1 MQGVTYMKKYNR
13 ALSILLSVLMLV
25 SVIPAMQLSV
35 SANEITDLASPAET
49 VKYEKVSV
57 SRDVSGELDA
67 IDLLRVYLKSD
78 KNYEIKLESDFDY
91 ILPDTLTS
99 GDNVFLVK
107 GNKILDLNGHQ
118 FTISNFTDKEKQYL
132 FYVGEKGDFT
142 VNDSSGN
149 DKGTIL
155 FKGDLNSKASQ
166 FFRNAFLISS
176 GAKMTFNGGTVDGH
190 SKKVWVTADA
200 CYGWKQTLLTTF
212 TVDEGGTLVVN
223 GGNLQARSATY
234 YYIAQCP
241 MFIVKDEG
249 ACNVTINGGN
259 FVAKGGA
266 DIFTSPFGDSVFRSL
281 RKDKSVFSINGGVF
295 KVDTYDAQVAFE
307 TNGSH
312 EISTKDCR
320 KGAIGI
326 SYKDFK
332 GKSNF
337 LSLKVN
343 KTYLSFTDA
352 DIGSAADKS
361 LAYSKNLIVSY
372 SDNIKNEIT
381 CQLSYPAQVFSPKP
395 GTIYGESSGTTSVT
409 QGNSLIFSYNPLFVF
424 NGFATEEEGTAALG
438 LTEKYRII
446 VRKRNALDA
455 EEINSNHI
463 CIMFDEPGYW
473 DVTLCGMLCDVKGNV
488 IKENRYFYSIQV
500 NPKYS
505 ISFTS
510 DNKIIDKY
518 EVLAGTYVTVPT
530 IKKDGAT
537 LLGWCFRSSLD
548 KVDLKPGDK
557 YPVIEDTCLFAVWG
571 TDVKVTLDGD
581 GGLVSPSVFKV
592 PFGGTYGKLPSA
604 SKAGYTFTGWYN
616 EAGEKIT
623 EYTPV
628 TTTDYHTLTARYS
641 LNLIEVTLD
650 AGEGATITNNTLG
663 VHYGEKYKGL
673 DTVEVT
679 KPGYRFEGW
688 YYGNTKVTADSNII
702 VPKDHTLKAR
712 YVKTATITFDSD
724 GGNQNFDSVTVDVGS
739 KCEAFM
745 QAPSKSGYMFSGWK
759 SGSTYYT
766 PDTVITGDVTVKATW
781 ASRVTVTFNANGGTC
796 STTNA
801 TIAWGAKLSNLP
813 IPTRS
818 GYSFAG
824 WYTAADGG
832 DRRTIDYTYSASTTL
847 YAHWSSNTVT
857 FYFYA
862 DNTYSNLLGTVE
874 VEAKGSAKVPA
885 LGDISS
891 KLTNIPGYNT
901 EYWYSL
907 DGSTEKRMDTS
918 LYKDGTRFY
927 AKYIPK
933 SINIKFDANG
943 GVIYNPTATGYMT
956 KSVKYNAAFDV
967 SISNIENLGYRLVG
981 WFTDPE
987 FGTQINTG
995 DINTFTEDTTLYAH
1009 WTPGVYSLCLWE
1021 NYENATNSYIDV
1033 IQNSPV
1039 GELYTPVRTGYTFN
1053 GWFTDPVAGTK
1064 VTSATTF
1071 DYTAFRDGESRF
1083 SGLYAHW
1090 TQTEYKITLKAENGT
1105 MTASKDKAYYG
1116 EDIIVTVTPDEGCA
1130 FDGFSSSAAD
1140 VYPVVTTEGY
1150 VFTMPAK
1157 DITITAKIHKHS
1169 YDAGT
1174 VVTPATATEAGLIR
1188 YACTVEGCTA
1198 EKYSVIDPLG
1208 VEEPV
1213 LPPDETETD
1222 PPVEFIPGDV
1232 DGDGDVDVADA
1243 RYTLRAAI
1251 RLTDTGLD
1259 FSNPDNRE
1267 FKAADC
1273 VADGIIKVDDARRIL
1288 RAAIKLEAL

>member
-1 MQGVTYMKKYNR
+1 MKKSGR
-13 ALSILLSVLMLV
+13 IISVLLSILMLV
-25 SVIPAMQLSV
+25 SALPVIQLSA
-35 SANEITDLASPAET
+35 SANEITDLNKTTDT
-49 VKYEKVSV
+49 VKYETVTVSKEK
-57 SRDVSGELDA
+57 SGERDA
-67 IDLLRVYLKSD
+67 FDLLRVYLKSD

-91 ILPDTLTS
+91 ILPDTLTFE
-99 GDNVFLVK
+99 DNVLLVK

-118 FTISNFTDKEKQYL
+118 FTISNFSDKEKQFL
-132 FYVGEKGDFT
+132 FYVGEKADFT

-149 DKGTIL
+149 DSGTIL
-155 FKGDLNSKASQ
+155 FKGVLNAKASQ

-241 MFIVKDEG
+241 MFIIKDEG

-266 DIFTSPFGDSVFRSL
+266 DIFTSPFGDSIFRS
-281 RKDKSVFSINGGVF
+281 RRNEKSVFSINGGVF
-295 KVDTYDAQVAFE
+295 KVDTYDAQIAFE

-320 KGAIGI
+320 KGQIGI

-337 LSLKVN
+337 LSLKVD
-343 KTYLSFTDA
+343 KKYLSFTDD

-361 LAYSKNLIVSY
+361 LTNSRNLIVTY
-372 SDNIKNEIT
+372 SDAIKQEIT
-381 CQLSYPAQVFSPKP
+381 CQLSYPAQVVSPKP
-395 GTIYGESSGTTSVT
+395 GTIYGESSSTTSVT
-409 QGNSLIFSYNPLFVF
+409 QGNSLIFNYNPLFVF
-424 NGFATEEEGTAALG
+424 NGFETEDEGKAALG
-438 LTEKYRII
+438 LTEKYRVI

-455 EEINSNHI
+455 EEVYSNHI
-463 CIMFDEPGYW
+463 SVTFDEPGYW

-510 DNKIIDKY
+510 DNKIIDRQ
-518 EVLAGTYVTVPT
+518 EVLAGTNVTVPT
-530 IKKDGAT
+530 IKKEGAT

-548 KVDLKPGDK
+548 KIDVKPGTQ
-557 YPVIEDTCLFAVWG
+557 YTVTEDTCLFAVWG
-571 TDVKVTLDGD
+571 THVYVALDAD
-581 GGLVSPSVFKV
+581 GGSVSPSIVKV
-592 PFGGTYGKLPSA
+592 PFGGTYGKLPTPA
-604 SKAGYTFTGWYN
+604 KAGYTFTGWYN
-616 EAGEKIT
+616 DDGEKIT

-628 TTTDYHTLTARYS
+628 TNVKEHALTAKYS

-650 AGEGATITNNTLG
+650 AGEGATISNKTLG

-673 DTVEVT
+673 DKVEVT
-679 KPGYRFEGW
+679 KPGYRFDGW

-702 VPKDHTLKAR
+702 VPKNHILTAR
-712 YVKTATITFDSD
+712 YVKTATITFDSN
-724 GGNQNFDSVTVDVGS
+724 GGNMNFAPVTVDVGS

-745 QAPSKSGYMFSGWK
+745 QAPSKSGYMFSGWM
-759 SGSTYYT
+759 SGSTFYT
-766 PDTVITGDVTVKATW
+766 PDTVITGDVTVRATW
-781 ASRVTVTFNANGGTC
+781 ATRVTVTFDANGGSC

-818 GYSFAG
+818 GYSFVG
-824 WYTAADGG
+824 WYTAAEGG

-847 YAHWSSNTVT
+847 YAHWRSDKVT
-857 FYFYA
+857 FYFYTDSNCAVQVGDVELDLVA
-862 DNTYSNLLGTVE
+862 DKGA
-874 VEAKGSAKVPA
+874 AK
-885 LGDISS
+885 
-891 KLTNIPGYNT
+891 
-901 EYWYSL
+901 L
-907 DGSTEKRMDTS
+907 DGSNKTIPSTPDAPEGFEKDYWYCIRNGKEEK
-918 LYKDGTRFY
+918 LNWANYYPDGTKFY
-927 AKYIPK
+927 AKYTPK
-933 SINIKFDANG
+933 IIKIKFDANG
-943 GVIYNPTATGYMT
+943 GVIYNPTATGYIT
-956 KSVKYNAAFDV
+956 KSVNYNAAFDV

-1009 WTPGVYSLCLWE
+1009 WAPATFSLRLVE
-1021 NYENATNSYIDV
+1021 NYEGGADTYISV
-1033 IQNSPV
+1033 TQ
-1039 GELYTPVRTGYTFN
+1039 ETPLGKLPTPERTGYTFD
-1053 GWFTDPVAGTK
+1053 GWYTQKEGGTL
-1064 VTSATTF
+1064 VTASTTYIYKNF
-1071 DYTAFRDGESRF
+1071 HDEEGHSNT
-1083 SGLYAHW
+1083 LYAHW
-1090 TQTEYKITLKAENGT
+1090 TQNEYTITLKAENGT
-1105 MTASKDKAYYG
+1105 MTASKLKAHYG
-1116 EDIIVTVTPDEGCA
+1116 DDITVNVTPDEGCA
-1130 FDGFSSSAAD
+1130 FDGFSASESD
-1140 VYPVVTTEGY
+1140 VAPVITSDGY
-1150 VFTMPAK
+1150 VFTMPAMNV
-1157 DITITAKIHKHS
+1157 TVTAKIHRHT

-1174 VVTPATATEAGLIR
+1174 VVTPATATESGLIR
-1188 YACTVEGCTA
+1188 FVCTVEGCPA

-1213 LPPDETETD
+1213 LPPDETD
-1222 PPVEFIPGDV
+1222 PPVEFILGDV
-1232 DGDGDVDVADA
+1232 DGDNDVDVADA
-1243 RYTLRAAI
+1243 RYALRAAI
-1251 RLTDTGLD
+1251 KLTDTGLD
-1259 FSNPDNRE
+1259 FTNPDNRE
-1267 FKAADC
+1267 FKAAD
-1273 VADGIIKVDDARRIL
+1273 VVTDGLIKVDDARLIL
-1288 RAAIKLEAL
+1288 RVAIKLDTF